1 MNPQLSYKFVKRFP
15 VLYQNFGCDPR
26 HSCMAW
32 GFDCGDGWEPII
44 WQLSLA
50 INEECG
56 YEGPLGLLKSR
67 WLLLKKRWFGRWND
81 FIYKLSPPV
90 HDKIQLVKGEDNVY
104 RQVVT
109 EKMYPKD
116 QWLKDLLVRIL
127 PDKSDKFESTLGH
140 FQRLGLKGFV
150 HHPNTGFAIDQVK
163 EKFGTLRFYC
173 PGNDRIYKYVHMAE
187 ELSALMCEVCG
198 KPAELES
205 PGGWYSTVC
214 KEHSRTENE

>member
-1 MNPQLSYKFVKRFP
+1 MNKELTQRLVERFP
-15 VLYQNFGCDPR
+15 VLYQNFYESPQNT
-26 HSCMAW
+26 CMCW
-32 GFDCGDGWEPII
+32 GFDHGDGWEPII

-50 INEECG
+50 IEEELG
-56 YEGPLGLLKSR
+56 YSKTQKWWFLF
-67 WLLLKKRWFGRWND
+67 KKRIFKRWNN

-109 EKMYPKD
+109 EKMYPRD
-116 QWLKDLLVRIL
+116 QWLKDLFVRIL
-127 PDKSDKFESTLGH
+127 PDSSDNFSSRIGSI
-140 FQRLGLKGFV
+140 QRLGLKCLV
-150 HHPNTGFAIDQVK
+150 VHPNTGFAVDQVK

-198 KPAELES
+198 KPAKLES
-205 PGGWYSTVC
+205 PSGWYSTVC
-214 KEHSRTENE
+214 KDHSRTESE